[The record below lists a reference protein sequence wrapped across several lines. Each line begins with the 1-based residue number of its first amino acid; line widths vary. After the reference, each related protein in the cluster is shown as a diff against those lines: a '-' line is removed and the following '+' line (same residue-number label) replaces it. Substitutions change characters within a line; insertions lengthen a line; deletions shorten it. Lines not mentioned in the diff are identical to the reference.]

1 MKMSRAGVT
10 FAVFLGALAALPPIA
25 IDMALPALTRIGDAL
40 QSTQSLAGMTL
51 SLFMAGFALSPFFYG
66 PLSDRHGRR
75 PLLVVGLVLFAL
87 GGVLATVAPNMT
99 VLLIAR
105 LLQGLGAGAGMTLAM
120 AMVRDSFEGRTA
132 QSRLAV
138 ITVVANLA
146 PIVAPAL
153 GVAVLAAMGWRTIY
167 AINAVSGVLLLV
179 MAWLGLEETAA
190 LVPKPAKASSLIQD
204 YREALS
210 HRSVRDH
217 LLINA
222 LGFGWMFGYVAGS
235 PVVLIEHLH
244 ASPTLYSIL
253 FASTGGG
260 IVAGA
265 SLSGWLGQR
274 GVAPQRLIQCGVILA
289 VLVTG
294 AAVVMS
300 VTATATLVTLM
311 PCLVLATA
319 AFGILAPCAAQGAL
333 EPLPALAGVTGG
345 LLTSI
350 QMFAGALASLL
361 VSLLLPPLGIL
372 GMTATM
378 AGFALLTSLL
388 VLGLARATAA
398 EAAPMET

>member
-25 IDMALPALTRIGDAL
+25 TDMALPALTRIGDAL

-75 PLLVVGLVLFAL
+75 PLLVIGLVLFAL
-87 GGVLATVAPNMT
+87 GGVLATLAPSMT

-120 AMVRDSFEGRTA
+120 AMVRDSFEGRVA

-138 ITVVANLA
+138 ITVVANMA

-153 GVAVLAAMGWRTIY
+153 GVVVLAAMGWRVIY
-167 AINAVSGVLLLV
+167 AINAVSGVLLLMV
-179 MAWLGLEETAA
+179 AWLGLEETARQQ
-190 LVPKPAKASSLIQD
+190 PNQTKASSLIED
-204 YREALS
+204 YRQALS

-222 LGFGWMFGYVAGS
+222 LAFGWMFGYVAGS

-244 ASPTLYSIL
+244 ASTTLYSIL
-253 FASTGGG
+253 FACTGAG

-274 GVAPQRLIQCGVILA
+274 GVAPQRLIQAGVILA

-294 AAVVMS
+294 AAAVMS
-300 VTATATLVTLM
+300 LTATATLVTLM
-311 PCLVLATA
+311 PCMVLATA

-333 EPLPALAGVTGG
+333 EPLPELAGVTGG

-378 AGFALLTSLL
+378 AGFALLTLLL

-398 EAAPMET
+398 EAAPMES